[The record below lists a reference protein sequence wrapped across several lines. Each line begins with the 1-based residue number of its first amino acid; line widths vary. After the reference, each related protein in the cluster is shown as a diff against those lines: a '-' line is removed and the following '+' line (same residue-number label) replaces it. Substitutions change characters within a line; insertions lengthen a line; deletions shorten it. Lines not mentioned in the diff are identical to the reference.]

1 MGLDKLKRHL
11 EAQATVEANGILDE
25 ARTRADSIREE
36 IVQRARVEADAFEDG
51 VAEAERRARGTVVQA
66 RGEASRT
73 VSRAFDEVLEMT
85 IERSLERLTGLD
97 DEKYRAYIERCLSTG
112 SELLGEHEISV
123 CRSADFELMES
134 LGRTVAGTV
143 EGAGGILLSTGD
155 GKALDL
161 RFDTMVDGM
170 RPRIREIV
178 LEQLSEGGD
187 D

>member
-11 EAQATVEANGILDE
+11 EAQARSEANGILDE
-25 ARTRADSIREE
+25 ARARADSIREE
-36 IVQRARVEADAFEDG
+36 IIQRAGVEAETFEDG
-51 VAEAERRARGTVVQA
+51 VAEVERRARGAVVQA
-66 RGEASRT
+66 RSEASRT

-85 IERSLERLTGLD
+85 VKRTLERLTGLD
-97 DEKYRAYIERCLSTG
+97 DEKYRAYIERCHSTG
-112 SELLGEHEISV
+112 NELLGEYEISV

-155 GKALDL
+155 GKVLDL
-161 RFDTMVDGM
+161 RFDTMIEEM
-170 RPRIREIV
+170 RPRIREMI